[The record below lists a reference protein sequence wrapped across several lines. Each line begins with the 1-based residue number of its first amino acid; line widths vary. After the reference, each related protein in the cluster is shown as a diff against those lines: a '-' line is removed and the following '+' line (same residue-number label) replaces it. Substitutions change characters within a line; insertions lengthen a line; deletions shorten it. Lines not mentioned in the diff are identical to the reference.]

1 VTPVLL
7 EHFHAGS
14 SGASLRA
21 NLALVLANAELAAQ
35 VATALTT

>member
-7 EHFHAGS
+7 EHFHTGS
-14 SGASLRA
+14 GGASLRA

-35 VATALTT
+35 VAAALST